1 MDTAQLIIQ
10 TVLRNALIGL
20 VTLDM
25 KNQVTVVLSLVH
37 LVAQTKLT
45 VLGVL
50 KQLAMDAVEL
60 VCNAILLALPDIN
73 TISQVLIV
81 SIVQPDIYGNLL
93 IQIVENVCV
102 IILIQTVAEEL
113 ALVHLYKKHK
123 RQATST
129 TMVCLYSYQPIAW
142 ETITCSPSSSFSP
155 FFTPSW
161 SK

>member
-1 MDTAQLIIQ
+1 MFLQMDTAQLIIQ

-60 VCNAILLALPDIN
+60 VCNVILLALPDIN

-81 SIVQPDIYGNLL
+81 SIGRLNIYGNQL
-93 IQIVENVCV
+93 IRIVENVYV
-102 IILIQTVAEEL
+102 II
-113 ALVHLYKKHK
+113 
-123 RQATST
+123 
-129 TMVCLYSYQPIAW
+129 P
-142 ETITCSPSSSFSP
+142 
-155 FFTPSW
+155 
-161 SK
+161 